1 MYFRALEIQGFKSF
15 PDKTT
20 LTFDKD
26 ITAIVGPNGS
36 GKSNISDAVRWVLG
50 EQSSKSLRGTK
61 MEDVIFGGT
70 QKRPQLGFAE
80 VSLVLDNSAGE
91 LPVDTAEVMIT
102 RRYYRSG
109 ESEYFINRQSA
120 RLRDINE
127 LFMDTGLGREGY
139 SNIGQGRIDEI
150 LSQKST
156 DRREIFEEA
165 AGISKY
171 RYRKTEAERKLEA
184 TEQNLLRVND
194 KIAELELQ
202 VEPLK
207 RQAETARRYLGLRE
221 QLRSSEV
228 TVWLA
233 QLDTLAQTAQKADE
247 DYRSAAFVLQQ
258 GQEELESLYR
268 RAEELTGELRQQ
280 DAALEQLRQRAA
292 ALEADRMRSSSD
304 GDVLQATL
312 DGNLASMER
321 ARQELESETERAGQ
335 LEQQIAARRARL
347 EEIAAQ
353 MDALAGQ
360 IEQAEQEQHSQQ
372 QAQDAL
378 SAQLSELAAQIAARQ
393 ETLGQVQQTLSAR
406 SASEQEVM
414 DREETVRRDRS
425 EAMARRAEAGQA
437 AADCQ
442 ARLDEAKKTAQTVR
456 NQIAGYTL
464 RQKARDEAAARLQ
477 QSVTAGGVELDT
489 LRARIGLLGE
499 MERDYEGYNKAVKL
513 VMQQANRGGLGGIHG
528 PVADLIRVR
537 DDYTIAIET
546 ALGASMQSVVVDS
559 EQSGKAAINWL
570 KRRDG
575 GRATFLPMSAIR
587 GRGLE
592 ERGLEQRP
600 GFVGVASAL
609 VEYDGQYRPI
619 IENLLGRIVI
629 VEDLDRA
636 VPIAQAYGYRFRIV
650 TLDGQ
655 VLNSGGSMT
664 GGSVSRSAGILSRA
678 NELNRLKQRQGT
690 LEQRQQTLQKQLT
703 EAQSAAAKVRFE
715 LETAQGELRGAEDAI
730 LRLEGEQRQHEA
742 ICRAIESSIAAGE
755 RELAALKE
763 RMEGGRELMDSLTAQ
778 RQSLTDAL
786 AALHERQQALLARQE
801 EQTQAQAAQRA
812 GLTRLQMDRSALE
825 AEQTAAA
832 ESAGQLAG
840 LMEQMSG
847 DSAGKA
853 QRIAQYEAENAD
865 LQARIAACRGQADQ
879 LSAQLDELRRQ
890 QTAQT
895 EERQRTEARRT
906 GTDRKAQEKNKELLA
921 LQGEAARL
929 EQKKAAAALEEKQIV
944 DKLWDNYELTRT
956 TARNLTPA
964 EGTLPAL
971 QKQIQELR
979 RKISALGTP
988 NLGAIEEYARV
999 NERYTYLTNQRDDV
1013 ESGRRDLLGVI
1024 RDITGEMTAIFREE
1038 FQKINESFQKTFVE
1052 MFGGGRASLKLEDE
1066 HNVLDCG
1073 IEIQVQPPGKAV
1085 KTLTL
1090 LSGGEKAFVAAA
1102 LYFAILQVR
1111 PTPFCLLD
1119 EIDAALDD
1127 RNVARYAA
1135 YLRTLSDRTQ
1145 FIVITHRRGTM
1156 EAADVLYG
1164 VTMQEQGVSKLLAL
1178 DLDAVEAEYVK

>member
-207 RQAETARRYLGLRE
+207 KQAETARRYLSLRE

-233 QLDTLAQTAQKADE
+233 QLDTLARTAQKADE

-258 GQEELESLYR
+258 GQEELESLYS

-335 LEQQIAARRARL
+335 LGQQIAARRARL

-378 SAQLSELAAQIAARQ
+378 SAQLSELAAQIAAWQ

-442 ARLDEAKKTAQTVR
+442 ARLDEAKKTAQTMR

-513 VMQQANRGGLGGIHG
+513 VMQQADRGGLGGIHG

-537 DDYTIAIET
+537 DDYTVAIET
-546 ALGASMQSVVVDS
+546 ALGASMQSMVVDS

-636 VPIAQAYGYRFRIV
+636 VPIAKGYGYRFRIV

-678 NELNRLKQRQGT
+678 NELARLKQRQDT
-690 LEQRQQTLQKQLT
+690 LEQRQQTLQKQLA

-742 ICRAIESSIAAGE
+742 ICRAIEGSIAAGE

-786 AALHERQQALLARQE
+786 SALHERQQALLARRE
-801 EQTQAQAAQRA
+801 EQTQVQAAQRA

-865 LQARIAACRGQADQ
+865 LQARIACRGQADQ

-964 EGTLPAL
+964 EGTFPAL

-988 NLGAIEEYARV
+988 NLGAIDEYARV
-999 NERYTYLTNQRDDV
+999 NERYTYLTGQRDDV
-1013 ESGRRDLLGVI
+1013 ESGWRDLLGVI

-1073 IEIQVQPPGKAV
+1073 IEIQVQPPG
-1085 KTLTL
+1085 
-1090 LSGGEKAFVAAA
+1090 
-1102 LYFAILQVR
+1102 
-1111 PTPFCLLD
+1111 
-1119 EIDAALDD
+1119 
-1127 RNVARYAA
+1127 
-1135 YLRTLSDRTQ
+1135 
-1145 FIVITHRRGTM
+1145 TM